1 MPVNGLL
8 ITLTEDETLSSDALL
23 AIAKHDCIE
32 LGDRTDRWQPVVVE
46 TSGTRDSHE
55 IHEWLEALPGV
66 IMVDVVFSSVADP
79 DDPDG
84 ANASDEGHQ
93 DTEGSSD
100 NRNQDLIKS

>member
-66 IMVDVVFSSVADP
+66 IMVDVVFSSVSDP
-79 DDPDG
+79 EE
-84 ANASDEGHQ
+84 AEATNASDGGHQ
-93 DTEGSSD
+93 D
-100 NRNQDLIKS
+100 LIES

>member
-8 ITLTEDETLSSDALL
+8 ITLTEDETLSGDTLL
-23 AIAKHDCIE
+23 AIAEHDCIE

-66 IMVDVVFSSVADP
+66 IMVDVVFSSVSDP
-79 DDPDG
+79 KEAEATQVSDG
-84 ANASDEGHQ
+84 SH
-93 DTEGSSD
+93 
-100 NRNQDLIKS
+100 QDLIKS

>member
-8 ITLTEDETLSSDALL
+8 ITLTEDETLSGDALL
-23 AIAKHDCIE
+23 AIAEHDGIE

-66 IMVDVVFSSVADP
+66 IMVDVVFSSVSDP
-79 DDPDG
+79 EEAEATKVSDG
-84 ANASDEGHQ
+84 SH
-93 DTEGSSD
+93 
-100 NRNQDLIKS
+100 QDLIES